1 MNTHAVEQFLSGQN
15 FMPHGMCYLWRPGV
29 LALHIISDGFIALAY
44 FAIPLVLL
52 HFIRKRTDVRF
63 NGVFLCFAIFI
74 VACGATHLME
84 ILTIWYPTYWLSGSI
99 KATTALASVATAILL
114 IKFLPDALRLPSP
127 SALRTANS
135 ALEREIA
142 ERIQAEQ
149 DLQRAN
155 ETLEGRIADRTAQ
168 LEALNRT
175 LVADNARFAIAADA
189 AALGYWNLD
198 LSTQT
203 LQWDARMFRLYGRT
217 QQEAAEPSSIWPDS
231 LHAEDRER
239 CVQEVVAALNG
250 ESVYNTEFR
259 VTHPDGT
266 IRHLRGA
273 AQITRGEDGKA
284 IRMFGVNFDITDLKH
299 AGEQFRLAIEAAPTG
314 MLLMSATGA
323 IVLVN
328 AQIES
333 LFGYSRAELLGQQ
346 IETLVPERFRLHH
359 PGFRT
364 EFLAAPKSRPM
375 GAGRDLYGLRKDG
388 SEVPIEIG
396 LNPLVTAEGVF
407 VLSSIIDLTQRR
419 EIDRMRN
426 DFVSTVSHEL
436 RTPLTSINGSLGL
449 LQSGAL
455 GVLPDG
461 AASMVQIAYKNS
473 GRLVRIINDILDI
486 GKIEAG
492 ELTLQMITV
501 SLAEL
506 VRQSIEENSGYAE
519 KYGVRFQF
527 EDDSSNAQVMADPD
541 RLMQVM
547 TNLLSNA
554 AKFSPRGADVRIRV
568 SVRATTL
575 RVEVEDFGSGIP
587 ETFKDRIFEQFA
599 QADAS
604 AARHVEGTGLGLS
617 IARKLIEAMHG
628 SIGYSTVV
636 GLGTIFFLDL
646 RRMDISSAEVSR
658 SM

>member
-1 MNTHAVEQFLSGQN
+1 
-15 FMPHGMCYLWRPGV
+15 
-29 LALHIISDGFIALAY
+29 
-44 FAIPLVLL
+44 
-52 HFIRKRTDVRF
+52 
-63 NGVFLCFAIFI
+63 
-74 VACGATHLME
+74 
-84 ILTIWYPTYWLSGSI
+84 
-99 KATTALASVATAILL
+99 
-114 IKFLPDALRLPSP
+114 
-127 SALRTANS
+127 
-135 ALEREIA
+135 
-142 ERIQAEQ
+142 
-149 DLQRAN
+149 
-155 ETLEGRIADRTAQ
+155 
-168 LEALNRT
+168 
-175 LVADNARFAIAADA
+175 
-189 AALGYWNLD
+189 
-198 LSTQT
+198 
-203 LQWDARMFRLYGRT
+203 
-217 QQEAAEPSSIWPDS
+217 
-231 LHAEDRER
+231 
-239 CVQEVVAALNG
+239 
-250 ESVYNTEFR
+250 
-259 VTHPDGT
+259 
-266 IRHLRGA
+266 
-273 AQITRGEDGKA
+273 
-284 IRMFGVNFDITDLKH
+284 
-299 AGEQFRLAIEAAPTG
+299 
-314 MLLMSATGA
+314 
-323 IVLVN
+323 
-328 AQIES
+328 
-333 LFGYSRAELLGQQ
+333 
-346 IETLVPERFRLHH
+346 
-359 PGFRT
+359 
-364 EFLAAPKSRPM
+364 
-375 GAGRDLYGLRKDG
+375 
-388 SEVPIEIG
+388 
-396 LNPLVTAEGVF
+396 
-407 VLSSIIDLTQRR
+407 
-419 EIDRMRN
+419 MRN